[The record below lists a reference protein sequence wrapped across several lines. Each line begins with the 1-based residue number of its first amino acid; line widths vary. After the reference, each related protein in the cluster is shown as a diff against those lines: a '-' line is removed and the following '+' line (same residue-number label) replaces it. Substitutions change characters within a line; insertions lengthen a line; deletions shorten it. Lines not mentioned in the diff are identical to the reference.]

1 MSPSVALQWRSG
13 RVFLVGDAAARV
25 SPAGGL
31 GMNNGVQSAH
41 NLAWKLAE
49 VLRGRAG
56 EELLDTYE
64 AERLAAA
71 RFTFE
76 NSGGNAEEVMGIV
89 MAAMGGEWD
98 RAKEMIARSR
108 RSGSGYGQDFGIVYS
123 GAAVEPDGSVEKKP
137 ADLVNEY
144 IPQGRP
150 GHRAPH
156 VWIERGGKKI
166 STLDLFG
173 RGFVALCGPD
183 ADAAKAAAWREGV
196 EVLVEGR
203 GFADAGGAWRELY
216 GVGPRGAVLVR
227 PDGYVAARR
236 G

>member
-1 MSPSVALQWRSG
+1 MV
-13 RVFLVGDAAARV
+13 
-25 SPAGGL
+25 
-31 GMNNGVQSAH
+31 
-41 NLAWKLAE
+41 
-49 VLRGRAG
+49 
-56 EELLDTYE
+56 
-64 AERLAAA
+64 
-71 RFTFE
+71 
-76 NSGGNAEEVMGIV
+76 
-89 MAAMGGEWD
+89 
-98 RAKEMIARSR
+98 ARSR

-123 GAAVEPDGSVEKKP
+123 SAAVEPDGSVEKKP
-137 ADLVNEY
+137 ADPVNEY

-173 RGFVALCGPD
+173 RGFVVLCGPD
-183 ADAAKAAAWREGV
+183 ADAAKAEGWHKGV

-203 GFADAGGAWRELY
+203 DFANAEGSWRELY

-227 PDGYVAARR
+227 PDGYVAAKM